1 MSYSRT
7 HHWARGS
14 VGEHTPGAG
23 LRWKLESASARHAAD
38 ARLRERDRLNP
49 VDLGEIIE
57 RDDIQRLAS
66 CLFLSPADLSRR
78 IWSLAQE
85 FESVDAW
92 RRKPENVERMRAGEA
107 ELAAA
112 VQRARE
118 ACEARR

>member
-1 MSYSRT
+1 
-7 HHWARGS
+7 
-14 VGEHTPGAG
+14 
-23 LRWKLESASARHAAD
+23 
-38 ARLRERDRLNP
+38 LRERDRLNP